1 MILMINQFYNLNTDM
16 ETLTQYMVLLD
27 RSNEL
32 ATPLAVILTAPPASC
47 ACEAREDM
55 TDYLISL
62 LCLAGSR
69 DFQYTTR

>member
-1 MILMINQFYNLNTDM
+1 
-16 ETLTQYMVLLD
+16 MVLLD